1 MATQYAF
8 YFDSNACTGCKACQT
23 ACKDKHDLPV
33 GQTWRKVYEVSG
45 GDWKRVGNT
54 FLNDTYAYYVSLGC
68 NHCVDPICMEVCP
81 AGAISKRDDGLVE
94 IDQDQCIGCRY
105 CEWACP
111 YGCPQFHEE
120 SGVMMKC
127 TGCNDYVDSGLPP
140 QCVAACPSRALDFG
154 EIGELQERHG
164 RIGDAYKVSEVFPLP
179 DSKYTLPSLI
189 IKPHKDAA
197 ASGSTS
203 ARIANEEEV

>member
-1 MATQYAF
+1 MSTQYAF

-54 FLNDTYAYYVSLGC
+54 FLNDTFAYYMSIAC

-81 AGAISKRDDGLVE
+81 ANAIEKREDGLVQ
-94 IDQDQCIGCRY
+94 INQDQCIGCRY

-111 YGCPQFHEE
+111 YGCPQFAEE
-120 SGVMMKC
+120 SGKMTKC
-127 TGCNDYVDSGLPP
+127 TGCDDYVDAGLPP
-140 QCVAACPSRALDFG
+140 QCVSACPSRALDFG
-154 EIGELQERHG
+154 EIGELMERYG
-164 RIGDAYKVSEVFPLP
+164 RIGDAYEVSEVYPLP
-179 DSKYTLPSLI
+179 DSKYTLPALI
-189 IKPHKDAA
+189 INPHKDAIGIEA
-197 ASGSTS
+197 TS
-203 ARIANEEEV
+203 ASIANDEEV